1 VFFQAFYL
9 AFYLYFPKPR
19 GFVVRVKGFILRGFP
34 KFDNLLSGLVAFA
47 RLLVLK
53 LKALLA
59 MV

>member
-1 VFFQAFYL
+1 L